1 MILCICFDIFLFLF
15 SIFSQE
21 PTLNREAYDR
31 KHTFVQDSIEKRFT
45 FLLHSPQRRV
55 FLPFKV
61 FPTTKLGKEGGRPP
75 TENLNSGWLEFT
87 FKLRARKPETKTN
100 CNAFG
105 YVWQE
110 MSFPMLKS

>member
-1 MILCICFDIFLFLF
+1 MKC
-15 SIFSQE
+15 
-21 PTLNREAYDR
+21 NDR
-31 KHTFVQDSIEKRFT
+31 KHTFVQDSVKKRFT
-45 FLLHSPQRRV
+45 FLLHFAQRGV

-75 TENLNSGWLEFT
+75 TENLISGWLEFIFT
-87 FKLRARKPETKTN
+87 FRARKFETKTN